1 LRHLDY
7 SDTRGLPELRRAIA
21 EHVSVSRAT
30 RCSPDQVIVTSGAQA
45 GMEFISRLLLDI
57 GEGAY
62 VEDPGYVG
70 IQTALIA
77 TGATIV
83 RAPVDEEGLDVD
95 AIASKKT
102 PARLVYVSPSHQFPL
117 GITMSLSRRYALLDW
132 ACRSNAWILEDDY
145 DSEFRY
151 GAGALPCLHGL
162 DPDGRV
168 IYVGTF
174 SKTLFPGLRLVFW

>member
-1 LRHLDY
+1 
-7 SDTRGLPELRRAIA
+7 
-21 EHVSVSRAT
+21 
-30 RCSPDQVIVTSGAQA
+30 
-45 GMEFISRLLLDI
+45 MEFISRLLLDI